1 MINNIRVINYHLP
14 QDENV
19 IGSYLSYYIGK
30 KLNLLTPDVEL
41 IEAKINGEPGGI
53 YFKNSQIDEIFLRRN
68 DIMPVN
74 IYKGEQYH
82 TERAL
87 ERSNDLFN
95 NPPMVKNCIF

>member
-41 IEAKINGEPGGI
+41 IEAKLMNQVVYILKI
-53 YFKNSQIDEIFLRRN
+53 LK
-68 DIMPVN
+68 
-74 IYKGEQYH
+74 
-82 TERAL
+82 
-87 ERSNDLFN
+87 
-95 NPPMVKNCIF
+95 